1 MFGLNTAYNYDHF
14 TRSILSKDIMA
25 GRAFG
30 RGPRPGERAPDFE
43 LRTLEGD
50 DFRLRD
56 FRGHKNVVL
65 TFGSATCPMTA
76 GSVSGINALAQE
88 FDRDEVEFFFIYV
101 REAHPGDRI
110 PAHGSMAEK
119 IQAAET
125 LRDEE
130 EIEIPILVD
139 DLEGAVHRRY
149 GKLPNPTYIIDK
161 SGRVAFR
168 ALWTQPQVVEEALRQ
183 LLAVQH
189 DRDLEHAVV
198 LGGDDRSMPLSYP
211 ALHSYRALHRGG
223 RDSIADFEQ
232 AMGLPGKIAL
242 ASSRIIGPV
251 KENPGKT
258 LAAAALGAAVLAGG
272 LYAGRTLRR
281 RRLRTRLPYANFPI
295 SREEQEPGEDY
306 GVVGI

>member
-1 MFGLNTAYNYDHF
+1 MFRLGTNYNYDHF
-14 TRSILSKDIMA
+14 TRNILTKDIMA
-25 GRAFG
+25 SRAFG

-50 DFRLRD
+50 DLRLRN
-56 FRGHKNVVL
+56 FRGYKNVVL

-76 GSVSGINALAQE
+76 GSLSGINALARE
-88 FDRDEVEFFFIYV
+88 FDRAEVQFFFIYV

-119 IQAAET
+119 IRAAET

-130 EIEIPILVD
+130 GIEIHILVD
-139 DLEGAVHRRY
+139 DLEGEVHRRY

-168 ALWTQPQVVEEALRQ
+168 ALWTQPPVVEEALRQ

-198 LGGDDRSMPLSYP
+198 LGGDDRSMPISYP

-223 RDSIADFEQ
+223 RDAIFDFEQ

-251 KENPGKT
+251 KENPGRT

-281 RRLRTRLPYANFPI
+281 RRLRTHSPYESYTVSP
-295 SREEQEPGEDY
+295 EEKEHGEDY